1 MAKLITE
8 EEEVIFKEYTDLSYL
23 ETYEENIK
31 LYVKDELIG
40 EIEVFTDKENENV
53 EAVGDVPLQRTN
65 FIHALSC
72 GILPTACYR
81 IVLFFV
87 RWA

>member
-1 MAKLITE
+1 MI
-8 EEEVIFKEYTDLSYL
+8 IFK
-23 ETYEENIK
+23 N
-31 LYVKDELIG
+31 
-40 EIEVFTDKENENV
+40 EIFNVSTFLALAYNV

-65 FIHALSC
+65 FLHALSC

-87 RWA
+87 WWR